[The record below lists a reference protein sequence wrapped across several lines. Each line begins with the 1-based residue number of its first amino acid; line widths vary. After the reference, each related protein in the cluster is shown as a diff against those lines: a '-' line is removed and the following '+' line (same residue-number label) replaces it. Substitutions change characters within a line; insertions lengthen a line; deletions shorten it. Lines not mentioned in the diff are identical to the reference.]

1 MVYTFGLAKTAN
13 IRYREDVNR
22 LSRCELTAM
31 LHALSVDCEVMVESI
46 GGADFL
52 TFESR
57 PLSDCELGRL
67 RAHSSVVFM
76 AEKEADGRLR
86 PIGTGPGMYLEEDLP
101 EILKYKGKTSASFT
115 RLMINIAWSLS
126 PFFSASE
133 PLNFLDPLCGKGTSC
148 FCALQA
154 GMNAAGIDTDQKA
167 VREAGEYFTRY
178 LKYHMLKHSVR
189 SSSETAG
196 KTSLPVKE
204 FTFSDTNENYRRH
217 DTRFLRLACGD
228 TALSPALCRRN
239 PVHLLV
245 ADLPY
250 GVQHAPQFGR
260 RPESFNA
267 LLSRALPC
275 WKKAM
280 LPGGVAALSFNTLT
294 FPTQQVLDI
303 ARASGFTPCEGG
315 IFSCLR
321 HEVEQAVVRDVVF
334 MINSPFE
341 GGTGS

>member
-1 MVYTFGLAKTAN
+1 MVYTFGLAKTVN

-67 RAHSSVVFM
+67 RVHSSVVFM

-86 PIGTGPGMYLEEDLP
+86 PIGAGPGMYLEEDLP

-167 VREAGEYFTRY
+167 VR
-178 LKYHMLKHSVR
+178 
-189 SSSETAG
+189 
-196 KTSLPVKE
+196 
-204 FTFSDTNENYRRH
+204 
-217 DTRFLRLACGD
+217 
-228 TALSPALCRRN
+228 
-239 PVHLLV
+239 
-245 ADLPY
+245 
-250 GVQHAPQFGR
+250 
-260 RPESFNA
+260 
-267 LLSRALPC
+267 
-275 WKKAM
+275 
-280 LPGGVAALSFNTLT
+280 
-294 FPTQQVLDI
+294 
-303 ARASGFTPCEGG
+303 SG
-315 IFSCLR
+315 
-321 HEVEQAVVRDVVF
+321 
-334 MINSPFE
+334 
-341 GGTGS
+341 